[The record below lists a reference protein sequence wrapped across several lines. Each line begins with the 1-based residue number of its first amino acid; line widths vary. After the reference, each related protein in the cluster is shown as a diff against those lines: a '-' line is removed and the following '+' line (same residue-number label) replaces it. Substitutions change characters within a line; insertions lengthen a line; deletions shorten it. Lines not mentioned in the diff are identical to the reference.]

1 MLYAYPI
8 ERTLAEKIA
17 TMIERGELNTRD
29 RDFADVWVLSRI
41 HTIGAVDLRATLHAV
56 AKHRGHP
63 VLPLSE
69 ALADMPDRQRSY
81 DALRRRASFAL
92 ALPDRWTDLINDVI
106 AYVNPLIRDDTGQ
119 FSTWDPAL
127 RRWT

>member
-1 MLYAYPI
+1 MSNTEADRVNL
-8 ERTLAEKIA
+8 ELQSLA
-17 TMIERGELNTRD
+17 
-29 RDFADVWVLSRI
+29 

-56 AKHRGHP
+56 AEHRGHP

-69 ALADMPDRQRSY
+69 ALAEMPDRQRSY

-106 AYVNPLIRDDTGQ
+106 AFVDPLIHDDTDQ
-119 FSTWDPAL
+119 LSTWDPEL